1 MKTLTS
7 LPLILLFAY
16 ALPQFGYAHDH
27 EHEHGATCSGDH
39 AQEVEAHDHEHEHE
53 HGATCSGDHAH
64 EVEAHEHKHEY
75 EHEHG
80 ATCSGDHAQEVEAH
94 ERKHEHEHEHGA
106 TCSGDHTHEMPAL
119 RAVVVP
125 ESAQRIIGLKTVAA
139 TPRQLHAMR
148 RLIGRYEP
156 LPEARQTIASPITG
170 RLTLLV
176 RSLDRVAKGDALC
189 TIASPELTA
198 RAAEIAL
205 LQKRLTIY
213 RDLQTP
219 NAALETELAVK
230 QAEYKALLLDAEEKE
245 GAVVLRASCAGQVD
259 AFDVESGAWVEAG
272 APVLRLIQPQALR
285 FKALIPATEA
295 QTLQDRLHVHVEEA
309 HGELRLGIGSENGL
323 TPVYIY
329 FETAPK
335 SARVGAKADVICTM
349 ESHETPRLSVP
360 SSAIITVNLQP
371 SVFMRDPH
379 DATRFICVP
388 VTPGLS
394 AAGWTAVE
402 GLPSPTTEVVTDG
415 AYELKLALPGNAQK
429 PAGHFHADGVYHEGE
444 H

>member
-1 MKTLTS
+1 MKNLTS

-39 AQEVEAHDHEHEHE
+39 AHEVEAHNHEHEHE
-53 HGATCSGDHAH
+53 HGVACSGDHAH
-64 EVEAHEHKHEY
+64 EVEAHN
-75 EHEHG
+75 
-80 ATCSGDHAQEVEAH
+80 
-94 ERKHEHEHEHGA
+94 HEHEHGA
-106 TCSGDHTHEMPAL
+106 ACSGDHAHETPAL

-125 ESAQRIIGLKTVAA
+125 ESAQRIIGLKTVVA
-139 TPRQLHAMR
+139 TPRQLQAMR

-176 RSLDRVAKGDALC
+176 RSLDRVAKGDDLC
-189 TIASPELTA
+189 TIASPELNA

-259 AFDVESGAWVEAG
+259 AFDAESGAWVEAG

-295 QTLQDRLHVHVEEA
+295 QTLQDRLHVHVEDA

-335 SARVGAKADVICTM
+335 SARAGAKADVICTM
-349 ESHETPRLSVP
+349 ESHETPLLSVP

-379 DATRFICVP
+379 DATRFICMP

>member
-7 LPLILLFAY
+7 LPLILLFVCT
-16 ALPQFGYAHDH
+16 LPQFGYAHDY
-27 EHEHGATCSGDH
+27 
-39 AQEVEAHDHEHEHE
+39 EHE

-64 EVEAHEHKHEY
+64 EVEAH
-75 EHEHG
+75 
-80 ATCSGDHAQEVEAH
+80 DHDHQH
-94 ERKHEHEHEHGA
+94 DHEHEHGA
-106 TCSGDHTHEMPAL
+106 TCNGDHAHEAHAAAHETTAL

-176 RSLDRVAKGDALC
+176 HSLDRVAKGDALC

-295 QTLQDRLHVHVEEA
+295 QALQDRLHVHVEDA

-335 SARVGAKADVICTM
+335 SARAGAKADVICTM
-349 ESHETPRLSVP
+349 ESHETPLLSVP

-402 GLPSPTTEVVTDG
+402 GLPSHATEVVTDG

>member
-1 MKTLTS
+1 MKNLAS

-27 EHEHGATCSGDH
+27 EHDHGATCSGDH
-39 AQEVEAHDHEHEHE
+39 AHEVDAHEHEHEHEHGVACSGDHAHEVEAHDHKHEHE

-64 EVEAHEHKHEY
+64 E
-75 EHEHG
+75 
-80 ATCSGDHAQEVEAH
+80 T
-94 ERKHEHEHEHGA
+94 
-106 TCSGDHTHEMPAL
+106 PAL

-176 RSLDRVAKGDALC
+176 HSLDRVTKGDALC

-205 LQKRLTIY
+205 SQKRLTIY

-259 AFDVESGAWVEAG
+259 AFDIESGAWVEAG
-272 APVLRLIQPQALR
+272 APVLRLIQPTALR

-335 SARVGAKADVICTM
+335 SARAGAKADVICTM
-349 ESHETPRLSVP
+349 ESHETPLLSVP

-415 AYELKLALPGNAQK
+415 AYELKLALPGNAPK

>member
-1 MKTLTS
+1 
-7 LPLILLFAY
+7 
-16 ALPQFGYAHDH
+16 
-27 EHEHGATCSGDH
+27 
-39 AQEVEAHDHEHEHE
+39 
-53 HGATCSGDHAH
+53 
-64 EVEAHEHKHEY
+64 
-75 EHEHG
+75 
-80 ATCSGDHAQEVEAH
+80 
-94 ERKHEHEHEHGA
+94 
-106 TCSGDHTHEMPAL
+106 
-119 RAVVVP
+119 VVVP
-125 ESAQRIIGLKTVAA
+125 ESAQRIIGLKTVVAP
-139 TPRQLHAMR
+139 PRQLQAMR

-156 LPEARQTIASPITG
+156 LPEARQTIASPIAG

-259 AFDVESGAWVEAG
+259 TFDVESGAWVEAG

-295 QTLQDRLHVHVEEA
+295 QALQDRLHVHVEEA

-335 SARVGAKADVICTM
+335 SARAGAKADVICTM
-349 ESHETPRLSVP
+349 ESHETPLLAVP